1 LEADNRLLFTKV
13 LRAIFNNVNRVA
25 TIRGQNFNVYP
36 FYNNDGTVPPPYANN
51 TFLGTEN
58 HYLTSGAATIDSGD
72 LDAIETKLTLKGYGK
87 NNGAQLILIVNRQ
100 ELAVI
105 RSFRVATSS
114 SYDFVPA
121 AGGAPWLLP
130 TNTGGPVFP
139 QGTTIPSEVNGL
151 PVAGAYGPWIIV
163 ENDYMPAGYVLG
175 LSSGGNLAAGNPV
188 GIREHQNAA
197 LRGLR
202 LVKGRTPDYPLIDSF
217 YNRGFGTGIR
227 HRGAGVVMQITASG
241 TYTIPAAYA

>member
-1 LEADNRLLFTKV
+1 M
-13 LRAIFNNVNRVA
+13 
-25 TIRGQNFNVYP
+25 
-36 FYNNDGTVPPPYANN
+36 
-51 TFLGTEN
+51 
-58 HYLTSGAATIDSGD
+58 
-72 LDAIETKLTLKGYGK
+72 
-87 NNGAQLILIVNRQ
+87 
-100 ELAVI
+100 
-105 RSFRVATSS
+105 
-114 SYDFVPA
+114 
-121 AGGAPWLLP
+121 
-130 TNTGGPVFP
+130 FP